1 MNAATWLP
9 DLALAHPLHDCVDIQ
24 SHLYGII
31 LDLENV
37 PLMRAVVTWYTSGGF
52 IKDANGGFI
61 KDGIK
66 YTRAAVA
73 TEDEVI
79 WAEVLPPG
87 TSV

>member
-1 MNAATWLP
+1 MNAATQLP

-24 SHLYGII
+24 THLYGII

-37 PLMRAVVTWYTSGGF
+37 PLMRTVVTWYT
-52 IKDANGGFI
+52 NGGFI

-79 WAEVLPPG
+79 WAEVLPLGP
-87 TSV
+87 SV

>member
-1 MNAATWLP
+1 M
-9 DLALAHPLHDCVDIQ
+9 DIQ

-37 PLMRAVVTWYTSGGF
+37 PLMRVVVTWYT
-52 IKDANGGFI
+52 NGGFI